1 MTTMTRAE
9 YEHAEDL
16 AQIRDDVAVDVN
28 PEGEAEEY
36 VCDLEDEH
44 GATEADPLVI
54 DNPEEHAEALAED
67 VEATAEECALLL
79 GASDADAAGIAEG
92 FFEDTLDAV
101 LREFERAPTIE
112 VREQ

>member
-16 AQIRDDVAVDVN
+16 AQIRADVAVDVT
-28 PEGEAEEY
+28 PEGEAEDY
-36 VCDLEDEH
+36 VCDLEHEH
-44 GATEADPLVI
+44 GATEDDPLVI
-54 DNPEEHAEALAED
+54 DNAEGHAEALAED
-67 VEATAEECALLL
+67 VEATAEACALSL

-92 FFEDTLDAV
+92 FYEDTLDAV